1 MKTTSIFKGIQRLMN
16 LKKLGCVAFL
26 VFSFSQSLIFLTS
39 CSDFFEQESDQI
51 IYADKDHLT
60 SASDSI
66 YSVTGILNKLQV
78 LADRTVLLGE
88 VRGDLTT
95 ITNVA
100 SSDLRDMALFQI
112 GDDNQ
117 YNVPR
122 DYYAVINNCNYFIA
136 HVDTALKNNRNEYVF
151 MKEYAAVKAIRAWT
165 YLQLVLN
172 YNRVPF
178 VTEPILTKQEAELS
192 YPTYDLAAV
201 CEYFIADLL
210 PLAERYGRE
219 YPGYGTIRGND
230 SRFLW
235 FPINIVLGDL
245 YLWQASVTGNTEQY
259 RQAAL
264 RYYQYISERN
274 GQNSTY
280 PVGLNLYTWKPGD
293 TSWMTVTTWGTL
305 GVNESYMANGELITM
320 IPCDSTRSEGNYSE
334 LRNLF
339 NSTDEN
345 DYKYSLTPSTRMEEI
360 SADQWHCCVG
370 TNATSVI
377 YAPKNLSLHRA
388 GDLRLVSFWGE
399 GYTHD
404 KTTGERIETQ
414 TIRKYNTRNVHI
426 YRRMMV
432 YLRMAEALN
441 MAGYPRMAFQ
451 ILSKGLNNNV
461 IEDDVCPYYSKSDST
476 WLRRF
481 DFPVSRYDTLT
492 AEVLV
497 SGHTSSS
504 MNTIG
509 VHTRGSGYTPFNEYY
524 QFPDSIVVDGQKQA
538 VPLADQQEYVSQ
550 LLLTEEALEFAFEG
564 TRFYDVMRFALR
576 SSNPGEFMA
585 DIISARAGSKNVSE
599 DIRTKLRTQSN
610 WYLKWN
616 GKIGPDLVIDNKSAT
631 Q

>member
-1 MKTTSIFKGIQRLMN
+1 MKTTIFYKVRKLAKG
-16 LKKLGCVAFL
+16 FL
-26 VFSFSQSLIFLTS
+26 PFYLFTLLPLITS
-39 CSDFFEQESDQI
+39 CADFFEQESDQI
-51 IYADKDHLT
+51 IYADKDHLN

-178 VTEPILTKQEAELS
+178 VTEPILTKQEAEKS

-201 CEYFIADLL
+201 CDYFIADLL

-461 IEDDVCPYYSKSDST
+461 IVDDVCPYYSKSDST
-476 WLRRF
+476 WLRKF

-497 SGHTSSS
+497 SGRTSSS

-616 GKIGPDLVIDNKSAT
+616 GKIGPDLVIDTKSAA

>member
-1 MKTTSIFKGIQRLMN
+1 MITKINKINKMKTVM
-16 LKKLGCVAFL
+16 LG
-26 VFSFSQSLIFLTS
+26 VFSFLLLPSTFLLSS

-51 IYADKDHLT
+51 IYADKEHLNNAT
-60 SASDSI
+60 DSI

-88 VRGDLTT
+88 VRGDLIG

-100 SSDLRDMALFQI
+100 SSDLRDVSLFQI

-136 HVDTALKNNRNEYVF
+136 HADTALRNNRNEYIF

-172 YNRVPF
+172 YGKVPF
-178 VTEPILTKQEAELS
+178 VTNPILTKQEAELS
-192 YPTYDLAAV
+192 YPTYDLSAV
-201 CEYFIADLL
+201 CEYFINDLV

-219 YPGYGTIRGND
+219 YPSYGTIRGND

-245 YLWQASVTGNTEQY
+245 YLWLASTSGNTEQY

-264 RYYQYISERN
+264 RYYQYINERN
-274 GQNSTY
+274 GQNSSY
-280 PVGLNLYTWKPGD
+280 PVGINLLTWTPGSTTWMNV
-293 TSWMTVTTWGTL
+293 TSWGTL
-305 GVNESYMANGELITM
+305 NVSETYMPNGELITM

-339 NSTDEN
+339 NSTEEN
-345 DYKYSLTPSTRMEEI
+345 NYKYSLKPSLRMEEI
-360 SADQWHCCVG
+360 SAAQMHCCIG
-370 TNATSVI
+370 TDGTSVI
-377 YAPKNLSLHRA
+377 YSPKGLSQHRS
-388 GDLRLVSFWGE
+388 GDLRLAYFWGE
-399 GYTHD
+399 GYTYD
-404 KTTGERIETQ
+404 RTTGDRIETQ
-414 TIRKYNTRNVHI
+414 RITKYNTRNVHI

-441 MAGYPRMAFQ
+441 MAGYPRMAYQ
-451 ILSKGLNNNV
+451 ILSQGINNSIIDN
-461 IEDDVCPYYSKSDST
+461 EVCPYYSESDSI

-481 DFPVSRYDTLT
+481 DFPVSRYDIFT
-492 AEVLV
+492 AEALANNRA
-497 SGHTSSS
+497 TNT

-509 VHTRGSGYTPFNEYY
+509 IHTRGSGYTPLNEYY
-524 QFPDSIVVDGQKQA
+524 LFPDSVEVDGEMQA
-538 VPLADQQEYVSQ
+538 VPVATQQAYVSQ
-550 LLLTEEALEFAFEG
+550 LILDEEALEFAFEG

-585 DIISARAGSKNVSE
+585 DIISARAGSNNVSE
-599 DIRTKLRTQSN
+599 DIRNKLRNQNN

-616 GKIGPDLVIDNKSAT
+616 GKIGPDLVTDSNQTAK
-631 Q
+631 

>member
-1 MKTTSIFKGIQRLMN
+1 MKTTIFYKVRKLAKG
-16 LKKLGCVAFL
+16 FL
-26 VFSFSQSLIFLTS
+26 PFYLFTLLPLITS
-39 CSDFFEQESDQI
+39 CADFFEQESDQI

-178 VTEPILTKQEAELS
+178 VTEPILTKQEAEKS

-201 CEYFIADLL
+201 CDYFIADLL

-293 TSWMTVTTWGTL
+293 TSWMSVTTWGTL

-461 IEDDVCPYYSKSDST
+461 IVDDVCPYYSKSDST

-497 SGHTSSS
+497 SGRTSSS

>member
-1 MKTTSIFKGIQRLMN
+1 MN

>member
-1 MKTTSIFKGIQRLMN
+1 MITNKIYNKVLVG
-16 LKKLGCVAFL
+16 
-26 VFSFSQSLIFLTS
+26 VFSHLLPLTSCFFISIAFVS

-51 IYADKDHLT
+51 IYADKEHLN
-60 SASDSI
+60 SATDSI

-88 VRGDLTT
+88 VRGDLTS
-95 ITNVA
+95 ITSVA
-100 SSDLRDMALFQI
+100 SSDLRDVALFQI

-122 DYYAVINNCNYFIA
+122 DYYAVINNCNYFITHA
-136 HVDTALKNNRNEYVF
+136 DTALKNNRNEYIF

-172 YNRVPF
+172 YGRVPF
-178 VTEPILTKQEAELS
+178 VTEPILTKQDAELT
-192 YPTYDLAAV
+192 YPTYDLAGV
-201 CEYFIADLL
+201 CEYFINDLL

-219 YPGYGTIRGND
+219 YPDYGTIRGND
-230 SRFLW
+230 VRFLW

-245 YLWQASVTGNTEQY
+245 YLWQASASGNTEQY

-274 GQNSTY
+274 GQNSSY
-280 PVGLNLYTWKPGD
+280 PVGINLFTWIPGN
-293 TSWMTVTTWGTL
+293 TTWTGVTTWGSL
-305 GVNESYMANGELITM
+305 NPSESYMSNSELITM

-339 NSTDEN
+339 NSTEEN
-345 DYKYSLTPSTRMEEI
+345 NYKYSLTPSRRIQEI

-377 YAPKNLSLHRA
+377 YAPKDLSLHRA
-388 GDLRLVSFWGE
+388 GDLRLVYNWSE

-404 KTTGERIETQ
+404 KATGERIETQ
-414 TIRKYNTRNVHI
+414 RIGKYSTRNVHI
-426 YRRMMV
+426 YRKMMV

-451 ILSKGLNNNV
+451 ILSTGLNNDV
-461 IEDDVCPYYSKSDST
+461 IVNDVCPYYSESDST

-481 DFPVSRYDTLT
+481 DFPTSRYDIFT
-492 AEVLV
+492 AEALV
-497 SGHTSSS
+497 NYRITNA
-504 MNTIG
+504 MNTMGI
-509 VHTRGSGYTPFNEYY
+509 HSRGSGYTPFNEYY
-524 QFPDSIVVDGQKQA
+524 QFPDSVEVDGQKQA
-538 VPLADQQEYVSQ
+538 VPVATQQAYVSE

-576 SSNPGEFMA
+576 SSNPGEFMG
-585 DIISARAGSKNVSE
+585 DIISARAGSTNASE
-599 DIRTKLRTQSN
+599 DIRSKLRNQEN
-610 WYLKWN
+610 WYMKWN
-616 GKIGPDLVIDNKSAT
+616 GKIGPNL
-631 Q
+631 

>member
-1 MKTTSIFKGIQRLMN
+1 MKTTIFYKVRKLAKG
-16 LKKLGCVAFL
+16 FL
-26 VFSFSQSLIFLTS
+26 PFYLFTLLPLITS
-39 CSDFFEQESDQI
+39 CADFFEQESDQI

-178 VTEPILTKQEAELS
+178 VTEPILTKQEAEKS

-201 CEYFIADLL
+201 CDYFIADLL

-377 YAPKNLSLHRA
+377 YAPRNLSLHRA

-461 IEDDVCPYYSKSDST
+461 IVDDVCPYYSKSDST
-476 WLRRF
+476 WLRKF

-497 SGHTSSS
+497 SGRTSSS

-616 GKIGPDLVIDNKSAT
+616 GKIGPDLVIDTKSAA

>member
-1 MKTTSIFKGIQRLMN
+1 MKTTIFYKVRKLAKG
-16 LKKLGCVAFL
+16 FL
-26 VFSFSQSLIFLTS
+26 PFYLFTLLPLITS
-39 CSDFFEQESDQI
+39 CADFFEQESDQI
-51 IYADKDHLT
+51 IYADKDHLN

-178 VTEPILTKQEAELS
+178 VTEPILTKQEAEKS

-201 CEYFIADLL
+201 CDYFIADLL

-461 IEDDVCPYYSKSDST
+461 IVDDVCPYYSKSDST

-497 SGHTSSS
+497 SGRTSSS

-616 GKIGPDLVIDNKSAT
+616 GKIGPDLVIDTKSAA